1 MLATLLDVMQPR
13 ARLMRRRAWLRGLR
27 WAIAALVLALVAP
40 PATAAPSTT
49 DAVVLVAPRA
59 ATASVSRTAFT
70 EAEDPGARRR
80 ADPSSDTRDCAPEVD
95 LPVRF
100 RQALYLL
107 DCALLR

>member
-13 ARLMRRRAWLRGLR
+13 ARLMRRRAWLRPLR

-40 PATAAPSTT
+40 PATAAPSAT
-49 DAVVLVAPRA
+49 DAIVLVAPRA
-59 ATASVSRTAFT
+59 VPATVSRRAFARAGT
-70 EAEDPGARRR
+70 RAPGAATTHRPIR
-80 ADPSSDTRDCAPEVD
+80 AIAPPKAISPYD
-95 LPVRF
+95 Y